1 MRKTVGW
8 HINPETG
15 KTVQEQITIG
25 YAATRAEGLQM
36 LAEYNNNPFDINA
49 SKATFQEVYERWSKE
64 KFPTIS
70 KSNVKG
76 YEASYRVCGTLYNKV
91 FRDIR
96 LMDLQFVVDTCGK
109 NYPTLKKL
117 KGLFNQLYAYA
128 MKNDICNKD
137 YSEFVD
143 LSRYKDKNPNKR
155 DRNKFTKEQIARLWE
170 LAEDPYYQ
178 IVLMLIYNGCRI
190 SEFLDLKKEN
200 VHLEEQYFDVIAS
213 KTENGLRKVPI
224 ADKVLPFYKA
234 WYEGSQC
241 EYLLHTPDQKHFD
254 YRNYYDSYFTPLMEQ
269 LGYDQTPHCTRHT
282 CISMLTEAHVDQTM
296 IKKIVG
302 HSGAM
307 TLTERVYT
315 HLDIETL
322 VEAINKIKKEEGKAV
337 QHKKKQEIRSL
348 RNDLLLHKAFVF
360 ACASC
365 SLCAPCLLLTEQNG
379 TLLRNSHNSK
389 TIQFSAKQRPKTY

>member
-1 MRKTVGW
+1 
-8 HINPETG
+8 
-15 KTVQEQITIG
+15 
-25 YAATRAEGLQM
+25 
-36 LAEYNNNPFDINA
+36 
-49 SKATFQEVYERWSKE
+49 
-64 KFPTIS
+64 
-70 KSNVKG
+70 
-76 YEASYRVCGTLYNKV
+76 
-91 FRDIR
+91 
-96 LMDLQFVVDTCGK
+96 MDLQFVVDTCGK

-234 WYEGSQC
+234 WYKGSQC
-241 EYLLHTPDQKHFD
+241 EYPV
-254 YRNYYDSYFTPLMEQ
+254 S
-269 LGYDQTPHCTRHT
+269 
-282 CISMLTEAHVDQTM
+282 
-296 IKKIVG
+296 
-302 HSGAM
+302 
-307 TLTERVYT
+307 YT
-315 HLDIETL
+315 HLLLSTHLSFSTL
-322 VEAINKIKKEEGKAV
+322 HPKLFAAWIPCAPG
-337 QHKKKQEIRSL
+337 HRTSL
-348 RNDLLLHKAFVF
+348 PQLPGFHIRNDPA
-360 ACASC
+360 
-365 SLCAPCLLLTEQNG
+365 
-379 TLLRNSHNSK
+379 
-389 TIQFSAKQRPKTY
+389 

>member
-1 MRKTVGW
+1 MSGKRRRPYAVKKTVGW
-8 HINPETG
+8 HYDPV
-15 KTVQEQITIG
+15 KDRQVQEQITIG

-36 LAEYNNNPFDINA
+36 LAEYNNNPFDIKA

-170 LAEDPYYQ
+170 LAEDPYY
-178 IVLMLIYNGCRI
+178 
-190 SEFLDLKKEN
+190 
-200 VHLEEQYFDVIAS
+200 
-213 KTENGLRKVPI
+213 
-224 ADKVLPFYKA
+224 
-234 WYEGSQC
+234 
-241 EYLLHTPDQKHFD
+241 
-254 YRNYYDSYFTPLMEQ
+254 
-269 LGYDQTPHCTRHT
+269 DQTPHCTRHT

-322 VEAINKIKKEEGKAV
+322 VEAINSI
-337 QHKKKQEIRSL
+337 
-348 RNDLLLHKAFVF
+348 
-360 ACASC
+360 
-365 SLCAPCLLLTEQNG
+365 
-379 TLLRNSHNSK
+379 
-389 TIQFSAKQRPKTY
+389 

>member
-1 MRKTVGW
+1 MSGKRRRPYVVKKTVGW
-8 HINPETG
+8 HYDEVKDKMI
-15 KTVQEQITIG
+15 QDQMTIG

-36 LAEYNNNPFDINA
+36 LAEYNNNPFDLKA
-49 SKATFQEVYERWSKE
+49 SKVTFQEVYERWSKE
-64 KFPTIS
+64 KFPAIS
-70 KSNVKG
+70 NSNVKG
-76 YEASYRVCGTLYNKV
+76 YEASYKVCSTLYKKV
-91 FRDIR
+91 FRDMK
-96 LMDLQFVVDTCGK
+96 LVDLQTVVDTCGK

-117 KGLFNQLYAYA
+117 KSLFSQLYEYA
-128 MKNDICNKD
+128 MKNDICSKD

-143 LSRYKDKNPNKR
+143 IVKYKDKNPDKR
-155 DRNKFTKEQIARLWE
+155 DHNKFTKEEIERLWT

-178 IVLMLIYNGCRI
+178 IVPMLIYNGCRI
-190 SEFLDLKKEN
+190 SEFLDLKKED

-224 ADKVLPFYKA
+224 ADKLLPFYKA
-234 WYEGSQC
+234 WFDGSAC

-269 LGYDQTPHCTRHT
+269 LGFDHKPHDTRHT
-282 CISMLTEAHVDQTM
+282 CISKLTEAHVDQTM

-322 VEAINKIKKEEGKAV
+322 VEAINKI
-337 QHKKKQEIRSL
+337 
-348 RNDLLLHKAFVF
+348 
-360 ACASC
+360 
-365 SLCAPCLLLTEQNG
+365 T
-379 TLLRNSHNSK
+379 
-389 TIQFSAKQRPKTY
+389 